1 MRLRPIAIA
10 ALSAT
15 LLQACTAGPDFVRPA
30 APAADRYT
38 SAPQI
43 EKTIAS
49 EVPGGEAQHFSS
61 GSKLDAKWW
70 RAFGAPELDALVDEA
85 LKANPTVNAADAAL
99 RAALE
104 NVRAQ
109 QGMFWP
115 SISADLNA
123 SRNKTAPV
131 LSPALNSSVNPY
143 SLHTAQLQISYP
155 LDVFGGTRRQVESLR
170 AQAEVQRFQLE
181 AARVS
186 LANNVVAAV
195 VQLAALR
202 DQLSA
207 LRDVGRLQAEQL
219 EIVRKQ
225 FRLGEVA
232 EANVIA
238 QAGALAQTQA
248 QLPALE
254 KQLAQQND
262 ALIALLGKLPGE
274 QATSQFTLAVLHLPQ
289 ELPMTLPSQLV
300 EQRPDVRA
308 AEAALHA
315 ANAQIGVAVAARLP
329 QLTLSASTGSSATHF
344 GDLLTAGTG
353 FWGVAAD
360 LAQPI
365 FQGGTL
371 LHRQRAAEANAEQAA
386 AQYRGAVV
394 AAFQNVADT
403 LLALQYDAEGLRASV
418 EAERATRQTFEI
430 ARKQLELGDV
440 SPLAVVIAEQA
451 YKQAL
456 IARIQAQA
464 ARYADTAA
472 LFQALGGGWWSENTL
487 AGQQQSDDAKR

>member
-1 MRLRPIAIA
+1 MRRHLIAIA
-10 ALSAT
+10 TLAAT
-15 LLQACTAGPDFVRPA
+15 LLQGCAAGPDFVRPA
-30 APAADRYT
+30 APAVDRYT
-38 SAPQI
+38 SGKQI
-43 EKTIAS
+43 DQTAAS
-49 EVPGGEAQHFSS
+49 EVAGGEAQQFAP
-61 GSKLDAKWW
+61 GGKPDAQWW
-70 RAFGAPELDALVDEA
+70 HAFGSSELDALVAQSLE
-85 LKANPTVNAADAAL
+85 ANPSVQAAQAAL
-99 RAALE
+99 RVAQE

-109 QGMFWP
+109 QGVFWP
-115 SISADLNA
+115 AVSADLNT
-123 SRNKTAPV
+123 SRTKTAPV
-131 LSPALNSSVNPY
+131 LSPALNSNANPY

-155 LDVFGGTRRQVESLR
+155 LDLFGGNRRQLESLR
-170 AQAEVQRFQLE
+170 VQEEAQRFQLE

-202 DQLSA
+202 DQLAA
-207 LRDVGRLQAEQL
+207 LHDVVRLQAEQL
-219 EIVRKQ
+219 EIARKQ
-225 FRLGEVA
+225 FQLGEVA

-262 ALIALLGKLPGE
+262 ALISLLGKLPGE
-274 QATSQFTLAVLHLPQ
+274 QAAPQFTLAALQLPQ
-289 ELPMTLPSQLV
+289 ELPLALPSQLV

-315 ANAQIGVAVAARLP
+315 ANAQIGVAAAARLP
-329 QLTLSASTGSSATHF
+329 QLTLSANRGSSATHF
-344 GDLLTAGTG
+344 ADLLTAGTG

-371 LHRQRAAEANAEQAA
+371 VHRQRSAEANAAQAA

-403 LLALQYDAEGLRASV
+403 LQALQYDAEGLRASV
-418 EAERATRQTFEI
+418 ESERAAKQSFEI

-440 SPLAVVIAEQA
+440 SPLVVVVAEQA

-464 ARYADTAA
+464 GRYADTAA
-472 LFQALGGGWWSENTL
+472 LFQALGGGWSS
-487 AGQQQSDDAKR
+487 Q